1 MTQPV
6 LPGLSWL
13 KKVAG
18 LFGPGLVTAAVVL
31 GPGSITVASKSGA
44 LMGCSILWAVVVAGI
59 MMAAYTCAGSR
70 IGMMA
75 GAPLLTVVARTWGR
89 WLAALMGLSG
99 FCICVGFQTGD
110 NVGVGIALAEMF
122 GMSMNFWSV
131 VFTIIALGLLWGSRS
146 LYQAVEYLMMILVA
160 VMIAAF
166 FGNLLMVRFNGAEVL
181 RGLVPAKP
189 AVFGLVVAIS
199 ATTFSVA
206 AAAFQA
212 YLVQSKGWKPHDL
225 KKGFRDAAVGIATL
239 GAISC
244 VIMIT
249 SATVLRPAGVKVN
262 TALDMAL
269 QLEPLL
275 GASAKWLFL
284 TGLWAGAFSS
294 FVVNAMV
301 GGALLSDGL
310 GLGGALDSFWAKL
323 LASVV
328 MLLGTAAAMLFGDNP
343 IQLLIL
349 AQSATMLGVPI
360 IAAVMVLLVNRRS
373 VMGAAKAGP
382 IENIVLLFSLAWT
395 LYLSVRQAV
404 AFLS

>member
-1 MTQPV
+1 MKCLAP
-6 LPGLSWL
+6 L
-13 KKVAG
+13 KRVVD
-18 LFGPGLVTAAVVL
+18 LIGPGLVTAAVVL

-44 LMGCSILWAVVVAGI
+44 LMGCSILWAVVAASV
-59 MMAAYTCAGSR
+59 MMAAYTHAGAR
-70 IGMMA
+70 IGMTA
-75 GAPLLTVVARTWGR
+75 GAPLLTVVARTRGR
-89 WLAALMGLSG
+89 WLAALMGLAA

-131 VFTIIALGLLWGSRS
+131 VFTIVALGLLWGSRS
-146 LYQAVEYLMMILVA
+146 LYQAVERLMMVLVA

-166 FGNLLMVRFNGAEVL
+166 FGNLLMVRPSPSEVL
-181 RGLVPAKP
+181 NGLVPSKP
-189 AVFGLVVAIS
+189 AVFGLVVAVS

-212 YLVQSKGWKPHDL
+212 YLVQSKGWTPGDL
-225 KKGFRDAAVGIATL
+225 KKGFRDSIVGIAAL

-249 SATVLRPAGVKVN
+249 SATVLRPAGIKVN
-262 TALDMAL
+262 TAVDMAL

-301 GGALLSDGL
+301 GGALLADGL
-310 GLGGALDSFWAKL
+310 GLGGRLDSFWAKV

-328 MLLGTAAAMLFGDNP
+328 MLLGTAAAWIFGANP

-349 AQSATMLGVPI
+349 AQCATMLGAPI
-360 IAAVMVLLVNRRS
+360 IAAVICMLANNRAI
-373 VMGAAKAGP
+373 MGSKM
-382 IENIVLLFSLAWT
+382 
-395 LYLSVRQAV
+395 
-404 AFLS
+404 